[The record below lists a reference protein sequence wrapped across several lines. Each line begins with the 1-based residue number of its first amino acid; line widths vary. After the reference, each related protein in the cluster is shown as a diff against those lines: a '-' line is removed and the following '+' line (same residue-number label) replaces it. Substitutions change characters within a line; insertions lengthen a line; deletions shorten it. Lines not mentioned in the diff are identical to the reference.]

1 MACRLIVWRN
11 VPAHS
16 KGAKCLIRSTTKK
29 GEFEIPS
36 SSVRTFSDHDAYGA
50 AVRAN
55 DVEVTLDR
63 SADFTAKIVSVGLP
77 RLWMQRGYAN
87 AASIM
92 RFSMFSGRA
101 GILLSPQQGLVV
113 NGVMLPAGRIARYA
127 PSQEFC
133 LRTSPGSPSVAALG
147 LPIDDFATAAAALA
161 DQDLTSPRRGLIAVP
176 RPDAL
181 AKLARLHAAVG
192 RLAED
197 APEVIANPTTAHGLE
212 QSLIE
217 AAVDCLF
224 DGEVLENDTAQRR
237 HELIMR
243 RFFAFVEERP
253 NAALYVPEI
262 CAAIGVPHRTLLLC
276 CQERLGMAPKR
287 YLLLRRLSLARRE
300 LREATQ
306 GTSVTEIAT
315 KYGFWEFGR
324 FAGLYRSA
332 FGESPSDTLY
342 RVVRSS
348 GS

>member
-1 MACRLIVWRN
+1 
-11 VPAHS
+11 
-16 KGAKCLIRSTTKK
+16 
-29 GEFEIPS
+29 
-36 SSVRTFSDHDAYGA
+36 
-50 AVRAN
+50 
-55 DVEVTLDR
+55 
-63 SADFTAKIVSVGLP
+63 
-77 RLWMQRGYAN
+77 MQRAYAN

-101 GILLSPQQGLVV
+101 GILLSFQEGLVV

-147 LPIDDFATAAAALA
+147 LPIDDFATAGAALA

-176 RPDAL
+176 GPDAL
-181 AKLARLHAAVG
+181 ARLARLHAAVG

-197 APEVIANPTTAHGLE
+197 APEVIANPATAHGLE

-217 AAVDCLF
+217 AAVDCLCG
-224 DGEVLENDTAQRR
+224 GEVHENRSAQRR
-237 HELIMR
+237 RELIMR
-243 RFFAFVEERP
+243 RFFTFVEESP
-253 NAALYVPEI
+253 SAALYVPEI

-287 YLLLRRLSLARRE
+287 YLLLRRLNLARRE
-300 LREATQ
+300 LRDAAHD

-324 FAGLYRSA
+324 FAGVYKSV
-332 FGESPSDTLY
+332 FGENPSDTLHC
-342 RVVRSS
+342 VGPSTA
-348 GS
+348 G